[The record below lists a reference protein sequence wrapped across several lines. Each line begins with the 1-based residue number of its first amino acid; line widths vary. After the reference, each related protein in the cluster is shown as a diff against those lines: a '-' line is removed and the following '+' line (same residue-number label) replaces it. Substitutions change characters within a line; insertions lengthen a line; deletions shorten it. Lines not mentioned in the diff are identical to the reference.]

1 VLGKALVHAPDRR
14 VQRGGDPLSVPGQAA
29 ADAPAL
35 ASAVDRIATAL
46 PDPDADGL
54 TAGALDLVGAV
65 RGPAGAYAGLGAGYA
80 DDLGALRPVPV
91 ANLLTI
97 AIGLQVVTAAVARLL
112 AGREPLA
119 VSGSPTE

>member
-1 VLGKALVHAPDRR
+1 VGTPC
-14 VQRGGDPLSVPGQAA
+14 PFQAA

-46 PDPDADGL
+46 PDPDVVGL
-54 TAGALDLVGAV
+54 NVPSDPAAVETAGGRLVRV
-65 RGPAGAYAGLGAGYA
+65 RTPDCAGHA

-97 AIGLQVVTAAVARLL
+97 AIGLQVVAAAVARLL
-112 AGREPLA
+112 AGREPPA
-119 VSGSPTE
+119 VSRSPTE